1 MITLK
6 FNGLNDPI
14 CRKKVNDWIGKKK
27 RPSICHLQE
36 TYLRAKDKHRLKVKG
51 WEKISH
57 ANKNDIKAEVAIS
70 QQTKQ
75 TLKQSL

>member
-14 CRKKVNDWIGKKK
+14 CRKKVNDWIEKKKLLDRKKKK
-27 RPSICHLQE
+27 RSSICHLQE

-70 QQTKQ
+70 
-75 TLKQSL
+75 